1 MMNNMGVVFKG
12 NSGKKYIF
20 EGPYKLRSSL
30 ENAPGVYAV
39 VHENERNI
47 NLLELCDSDKIY
59 DSIIKTEKKENRFSK
74 YANGFSYA
82 AFYTVNDD
90 ILSGKDILK
99 DLKEF
104 YNL

>member
-1 MMNNMGVVFKG
+1 MMNTMGVVFKG

-30 ENAPGVYAV
+30 ENNPGVYAV
-39 VHENERNI
+39 VHENETKI
-47 NLLELCDSDKIY
+47 NLLELGDSDKIY
-59 DSIIKTEKKENRFSK
+59 DSIRKSEKKLSK
-74 YANGFSYA
+74 YTNGFSYA